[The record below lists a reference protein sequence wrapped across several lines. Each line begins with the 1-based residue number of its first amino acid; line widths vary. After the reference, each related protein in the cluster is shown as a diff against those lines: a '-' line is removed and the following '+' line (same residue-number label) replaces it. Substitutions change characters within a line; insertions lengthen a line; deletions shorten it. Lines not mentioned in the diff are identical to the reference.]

1 MSLAGKDSESMSAL
15 FRAVGAHYCNHFTIV
30 ILNGSTFKNDDPDC
44 KLGHIYHVREAE
56 CMSFRR
62 GKLQKCGNR
71 KILSFRK
78 GISNF
83 FRCKFPTSF
92 RWWVESVYTDE
103 VVKAVEKDF
112 VIEPEK
118 FEPTQHLKVAFAR
131 NSQKDNLRNACLN
144 KKKKIGESNL
154 RKLLD
159 QDIGAANLDGCLLS
173 KIHQHGR
180 KDNISVSLAISNTL
194 GPKEPPSGLKKAVNE
209 VICYFLM
216 ATIKAGLRDGKT
228 T

>member
-1 MSLAGKDSESMSAL
+1 MSLAGKDSGSMSAL

-30 ILNGSTFKNDDPDC
+30 LLNGSTFKKDAPDC

-56 CMSFRR
+56 CLAFRG
-62 GKLQKCGNR
+62 GKLQKCGNG
-71 KILSFRK
+71 KILSFRE

-83 FRCKFPTSF
+83 CRFKFQRSF
-92 RWWVESVYTDE
+92 SWWVQSVRSDE

-118 FEPTQHLKVAFAR
+118 FDPTQHLKVAFAR
-131 NSQKDNLRNACLN
+131 NSQKDSLKNACLN
-144 KKKKIGESNL
+144 KKKKIGVSNL

-159 QDIGAANLDGCLLS
+159 QDFIAANLDGCLLS
-173 KIHQHGR
+173 KIHQYGR

-194 GPKEPPSGLKKAVNE
+194 GPEEPPNRLKEAVNM

-216 ATIKAGLRDGKT
+216 AVINAGLREGT
-228 T
+228 L